1 LKTHFLKK
9 SVDSLGRLSVQAF
22 KSASKIPVVVVL
34 DNLRSLHNV
43 GSVFRTSDA
52 FSIERLLLCGITATP
67 PHKELR
73 KTALGATESVA
84 WEYAAST
91 ADVISD
97 LKKEGFQIVAVEQA
111 EHSVTLET
119 FSPKADEK
127 YALIFGHEVNGVDQ
141 EVLNQC
147 DTVIEIAQSGTKHS
161 LNVSVSAGVVLW
173 YFHTA
178 LRA

>member
-1 LKTHFLKK
+1 M
-9 SVDSLGRLSVQAF
+9 
-22 KSASKIPVVVVL
+22 VL
-34 DNLRSLHNV
+34 DNVRSLHNV

-84 WEYAAST
+84 WEYAAT
-91 ADVISD
+91 TVDAISA
-97 LKKEGFQIVAVEQA
+97 LKNEGFKIVAVEQT
-111 EHSVTLET
+111 EHSVALEA
-119 FSPKADEK
+119 FIPKSDEK
-127 YALIFGHEVNGVDQ
+127 YVLIFGHEVNGVDQ

-147 DTVIEIAQSGTKHS
+147 DAVIEIAQSGTKHS

-173 YFHTA
+173 HFHTA